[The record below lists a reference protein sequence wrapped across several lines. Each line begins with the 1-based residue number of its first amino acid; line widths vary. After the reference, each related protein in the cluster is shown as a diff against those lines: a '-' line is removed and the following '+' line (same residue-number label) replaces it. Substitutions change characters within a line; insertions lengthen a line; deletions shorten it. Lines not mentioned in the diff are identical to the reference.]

1 MRRRALL
8 PSLASAQQKALPARP
23 PTLVTSFPPGG
34 IVDTAGRILAPAGVR
49 LGHDLRARFGEFV
62 MEAQFQTDPELANV
76 LGMETRLWGGL
87 IRDVGVR
94 AE

>member
-1 MRRRALL
+1 
-8 PSLASAQQKALPARP
+8 
-23 PTLVTSFPPGG
+23 
-34 IVDTAGRILAPAGVR
+34 
-49 LGHDLRARFGEFV
+49 